1 MTPEQKHLFDQLT
14 QLQQRVATNVLAGMS
29 QRAAYYAAGG
39 TAATDATA
47 DVMASRMVSED
58 KVKAFMDSMKV
69 QAVSD
74 AIMGREEMLARLS
87 LFARKG
93 IKDIVKFK
101 TAVIGKDLETGEDV
115 QQTGWWI
122 PDSVLRDDENLSI
135 ISELEVGKFGP
146 KIKTHSSL
154 QAMAQI
160 AKIQGYEVAGKLE
173 LTGKDGGPIQL
184 QNLDELTDE
193 QLAAIALA
201 DSATGAGDAQ
211 ETEE

>member
-1 MTPEQKHLFDQLT
+1 MTPEQKQLFDQLT

-122 PDSVLRDDENLSI
+122 PDSVLHDEENLSI

-201 DSATGAGDAQ
+201 DSAAGTGDAQ
-211 ETEE
+211 ETDE

>member
-1 MTPEQKHLFDQLT
+1 MTPEQQELFDALT
-14 QLQQRVATNVLAGMS
+14 PLQKRVATNVLAGMT
-29 QRAAYYAAGG
+29 QREAYIEAGG
-39 TAATDATA
+39 KGITESAIDSS
-47 DVMASRMVSED
+47 ASEILRNLQ
-58 KVKAFMDSMKV
+58 VKSFMDSMQV

-74 AIMGREEMLARLS
+74 AIMGRDEMLARLT

-93 IKDIVKFK
+93 VKDIVKFK
-101 TAVIGKDLETGEDV
+101 TAIVGKDLETGEDV

-122 PDSVLRDDENLSI
+122 PDSILQDDESLSI
-135 ISELEVGKFGP
+135 ISELEVGKHGP

-173 LTGKDGGPIQL
+173 LTGKDGGPIQH

-201 DSATGAGDAQ
+201 DSAVGAGDAP
-211 ETEE
+211 EIGE